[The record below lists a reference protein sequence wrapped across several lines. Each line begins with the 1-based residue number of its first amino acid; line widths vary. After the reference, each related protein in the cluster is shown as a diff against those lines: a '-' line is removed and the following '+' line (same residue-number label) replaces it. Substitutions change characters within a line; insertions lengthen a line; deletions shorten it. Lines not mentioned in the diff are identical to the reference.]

1 MSKRGKLFTCVVVM
15 CAALLSIRDAFIA
28 TTNKNKKA
36 AQAVREVNTVVE
48 ENNNGLLRMTDPE
61 TGNTIQVLSIYDE
74 DYEVNEPITV
84 YVLEDLK
91 LFGDYIGCWDYKDA
105 VKQVHNTGIDKF
117 FGGISVVA
125 LLTSL
130 CYFVSL
136 LRKKET

>member
-1 MSKRGKLFTCVVVM
+1 MSKRCKLFTCIVVM
-15 CAALLSIRDAFIA
+15 CTALLSIRDAFIE

-48 ENNNGLLRMTDPE
+48 ENNDGLLKMTDPE
-61 TGNTIQVLSIYDE
+61 TGTPIQILDTYNE
-74 DYEVNEPITV
+74 GYEVNEPVTV

-91 LFGDYIGCWDYKDA
+91 MFGDYIGCWDYKDA
-105 VKQVHNTGIDKF
+105 VKQVRNTGIDKF

-125 LLTSL
+125 LLASL